1 MKQPIFFCLFAIL
14 VQFVACDTPRTTTTN
29 APRPKQNE
37 PISEDNSDDDKVATL
52 VTFINS
58 DDITAAQKLAQ
69 KQNKVLFID
78 FYTTWC
84 APCRVMEQSVF
95 RDQLVADYMNENC
108 ISIRVNAEKG
118 NGPNMKIAY
127 AVDGYPTMLFYT
139 PGGDEVA
146 RKFGSMGIEEF
157 KKYMKASVWKA
168 RNPTN

>member
-1 MKQPIFFCLFAIL
+1 MKQPIFSCLFVIFL
-14 VQFVACDTPRTTTTN
+14 QIIACDTPTTTTTN
-29 APRPKQNE
+29 APQPKQDA
-37 PISEDNSDDDKVATL
+37 PIANDDSDSDVATL

-58 DDITAAQKLAQ
+58 DDIAGAQKLA
-69 KQNKVLFID
+69 KKENKVLFID

-146 RKFGSMGIEEF
+146 RKFWEHGYLKSL